1 MMCRRVCGEHFFR
14 CLKLTCPKLISFVD
28 LPQTELI
35 CPKLTLSSCRQTA
48 AVAPLLLVGAHESFA
63 SKNEGELVL
72 VVGGSGGIGQFAIY
86 DLLQRGYKVR
96 ACIHAIQ
103 A

>member
-1 MMCRRVCGEHFFR
+1 M
-14 CLKLTCPKLISFVD
+14 
-28 LPQTELI
+28 
-35 CPKLTLSSCRQTA
+35 
-48 AVAPLLLVGAHESFA
+48 APLLLVDAHESFA

-96 ACIHAIQ
+96 ACIHATLGWHAFMLSKREFHMHMSIIPY
-103 A
+103 ALVNNRIDA